1 MSKKS
6 KGNLKATDVI
16 SKSVDIALSDLKN
29 LGVLVVIFQLV
40 PMILMS
46 LIGISFVVSRIS
58 ILSRYQYKIPLFTDM
73 LIILLLV
80 IAIGIWTTLGNFVII
95 KLVHSKNNK
104 EVPSDYVRMGKFEES
119 NQGFGHSLNE
129 EMTWRKAMK
138 ATLPKVGKVILCIL
152 FTFIISI
159 AFSVILVVLVF
170 IGGMIIAGISK
181 VSNFLGVLLG
191 VFGVIGIIAIVI
203 CFTIYIVFMQQG
215 IAIHELG
222 VWESF
227 KNTIT
232 MVNGRLFNVFAK
244 ELLVYIIAMIA
255 GLVLN
260 LLNLIPFIG
269 PIIMMIGSGIVVVYQ
284 VICNTV
290 IFDDYDQCDRNI

>member
-29 LGVLVVIFQLV
+29 LGVLAVIFQLA
-40 PMILMS
+40 PMIIMS

-80 IAIGIWTTLGNFVII
+80 IAIGIWMTLGNFVII
-95 KLVHSKNNK
+95 KLVHNKNND
-104 EVPSDYVRMGKFEES
+104 EG
-119 NQGFGHSLNE
+119 
-129 EMTWRKAMK
+129 MTWKEAMK
-138 ATLPKVGKVILCIL
+138 AILSKLGKVILCML
-152 FTFIISI
+152 FMFIISI
-159 AFSVILVVLVF
+159 VFSVVLVILVSMSAIL
-170 IGGMIIAGISK
+170 ISAIWK
-181 VSNFLGVLLG
+181 FSNFLGVLLG

-203 CFTIYIVFMQQG
+203 CFTIYLVFIQQG
-215 IAIHELG
+215 IAIHEIG

-227 KNTIT
+227 KYTIT